1 MSHDDVVKLRKAMN
15 LISEVRDSLLER
27 KVYIGMPVFQSV
39 LNDLYMLTYSNKEE
53 SVNDYNSK

>member
-1 MSHDDVVKLRKAMN
+1 MSHDDVIKLRKAMN

-53 SVNDYNSK
+53 NENDYNSK